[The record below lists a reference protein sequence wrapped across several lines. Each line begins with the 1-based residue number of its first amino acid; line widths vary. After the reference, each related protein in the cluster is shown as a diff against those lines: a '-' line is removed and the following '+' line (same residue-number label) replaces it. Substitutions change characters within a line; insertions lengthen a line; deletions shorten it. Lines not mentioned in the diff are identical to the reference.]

1 MDKNS
6 FTLFVSKPI
15 LLIPLIIFMTGC
27 NPGDKD
33 NSSDYAVLTGEEIYN
48 KNCLG
53 CHGPNGQGLAEDW
66 KVKDANGNYPPPPL
80 NGTAHTWHHSPEQL
94 LYTINKGG
102 VEMGGQMPA
111 FENLLSKKEKQAL
124 IDYIYS
130 LWPKEIQEK
139 YDERFK

>member
-27 NPGDKD
+27 NLKED
-33 NSSDYAVLTGEEIYN
+33 NKSSDSMVLLGETIYN

>member
-6 FTLFVSKPI
+6 FTLFVSRPI

-27 NPGDKD
+27 NLKED
-33 NSSDYAVLTGEEIYN
+33 NKSSDSMVLLGETIYN

>member
-6 FTLFVSKPI
+6 FTLFVRKPI

-27 NPGDKD
+27 NLKED
-33 NSSDYAVLTGEEIYN
+33 NKNSDSMVLLGETIYN
-48 KNCLG
+48 KNCLS

>member
-1 MDKNS
+1 MALPGKVIFNKKGVS
-6 FTLFVSKPI
+6 F
-15 LLIPLIIFMTGC
+15 
-27 NPGDKD
+27 
-33 NSSDYAVLTGEEIYN
+33 
-48 KNCLG
+48 
-53 CHGPNGQGLAEDW
+53 HGLKGKGI
-66 KVKDANGNYPPPPL
+66 VKDWNVKDDISNYPVPPL
-80 NGTAHTWHHSPEQL
+80 NGTAHTWHHSPAQL

-124 IDYIYS
+124 IDYLYS

>member
-1 MDKNS
+1 MK
-6 FTLFVSKPI
+6 LI
-15 LLIPLIIFMTGC
+15 LLIPLIIFITGC

-33 NSSDYAVLTGEEIYN
+33 NGSDSAALSGEVIYN

-53 CHGPNGQGLAEDW
+53 CHGSKGQGLAEDW

-111 FENLLSKKEKQAL
+111 FEDLLSEAEKQAL
-124 IDYIYS
+124 IDYIYD
-130 LWPKEIQEK
+130 L
-139 YDERFK
+139 

>member
-1 MDKNS
+1 MK
-6 FTLFVSKPI
+6 LI

-27 NPGDKD
+27 NPGEKEKG
-33 NSSDYAVLTGEEIYN
+33 SDSMVLAGEAIFN
-48 KNCLG
+48 KNCVS
-53 CHGPNGQGLAEDW
+53 CHGSKGQGLAEDW

-111 FENLLSKKEKQAL
+111 FEERLTEEEKKAL
-124 IDYIYS
+124 IDYMYS
-130 LWPKEIQEK
+130 LWSKEIQTK
-139 YDERFK
+139 YDEIFK